1 MTSSDKKYR
10 RKRKDKILF
19 ILLSNTLMKK
29 KISKN
34 KFFRRLRG
42 VYIFFFDKSP
52 FLTHFPSFHRWW
64 LVLILKI
71 MLYNYLEAGYEVR
84 LTISLSGVLEPL
96 KSDLRRLRFFS
107 PASLDINSQFSK
119 YILPMTPE
127 MPRKRIYFF
136 KSSFWCQNRVSK
148 IAFF

>member
-29 KISKN
+29 KIQKIN
-34 KFFRRLRG
+34 FFVGYG
-42 VYIFFFDKSP
+42 VFIFFFWQITL
-52 FLTHFPSFHRWW
+52 FGHFPSFHRWW

-136 KSSFWCQNRVSK
+136 
-148 IAFF
+148 